1 MLSTL
6 IFALQISHSC
16 NDSICKD
23 SLEAYLLKQF
33 SQSNIQVLFLSALTS
48 KEAFSKELRGIHC
61 KKAETLIVSD
71 NAEQIVIAQNFGFFC
86 VGHSNSQTF
95 LPVAYCFEDFSSV
108 DLKYFSHILCRY
120 QKEPVSIVTTRHLH
134 IRELTPADLPALY
147 DIYSQPGV
155 QDYMNE
161 RYTTYEDFY
170 SKMYAYIEQ
179 FYPFYDFGLW
189 GVFLK
194 ENNTLIGE
202 CGLQLMELYDNSQIG
217 IGYLL
222 SPDFQHQGYGKEM
235 VQAVLRYA
243 KREFDFTTIVAEIDA
258 RNYPS
263 ISFAE
268 KCGFIFREIQKKAD
282 ETYHIYAHTFSKRTP
297 PNADKAPKSSK
308 EFYENYQKSPDTS
321 VYGKR
326 YPR

>member
-1 MLSTL
+1 MLSML
-6 IFALQISHSC
+6 IFTLQSYHFSDDPSC
-16 NDSICKD
+16 DGSME
-23 SLEAYLLKQF
+23 SYLLKKF
-33 SQSNIQVLFLSALTS
+33 SKPDLQLHFLFNLTS
-48 KEAFSKELRGIHC
+48 REAFSKELCAIHG
-61 KKAETLIVSD
+61 KKQEALVVSD
-71 NAEQIVIAQNFGFFC
+71 NAEQIAIAQNLGFFC
-86 VGHSNSQTF
+86 VGYSNSQTF

-120 QKEPVSIVTTRHLH
+120 QKEPISIVTTRHLH
-134 IRELTPADLPALY
+134 IRELTPSDLPALY
-147 DIYSQPGV
+147 DIYSQPGI
-155 QDYMNE
+155 QDYLSE
-161 RYTTYEDFY
+161 RYATYEDFY

-222 SPDFQHQGYGKEM
+222 STDFQHQGYGKEM

-243 KREFDFTTIVAEIDA
+243 KREFDFTTIFAEIDA